1 MHVRSAGSAPVNAIN
16 PMVIEA
22 MKRNWSG
29 FGRRLPET
37 ATDDVVATA
46 DMMVSMGCGDACAL
60 SPGKRYLDWPR

>member
-1 MHVRSAGSAPVNAIN
+1 
-16 PMVIEA
+16 MVIEA